1 MSVQTSDGVLFGDF
15 RLDRNSGGLFRL
27 DAHGRPVPLPLG
39 SRALD
44 ALCVLVERQGDLVS
58 KQTMMD
64 AVWPDT
70 VVEENNLSVQI
81 SALRRVLDQGRA
93 EGSCIQTIPG
103 RGYRLVVPV
112 RYHEEAARSHAPPTD
127 NGAKYDAATATER
140 SGTSVV
146 RLPWWRDR
154 ARVAVL
160 AVAFCAAVIALLTY
174 GRGHYDW
181 LAGRPGPPRLS
192 LVVLPFENLSGD
204 PGDEYLAEGITDDL
218 TSDLSRM
225 TDTVV
230 IARES
235 AYAYKSKPEDVRKIG
250 KALGVR
256 YVLEGSVRR
265 MGTTLRVNVQ
275 LTSAE
280 NGAHL
285 WSERFDEDIGEL
297 AAGQEQI
304 VARMRESLGWSII
317 EIENARSLRERPT
330 NPDAFDLILRA
341 RSLQHLPPT
350 RQRNQQASALYQRA
364 VMLDPSSVPAM
375 VGAAYF
381 LIENAPTGGW
391 GNFEDMQRAA
401 NLLARARAIA
411 PDSAL
416 VLNTT
421 VYWLRSVGRCQEVL
435 EAAQLAI
442 QTDPSR
448 MNTMTGV
455 YNELGRCKTAT
466 GHAEEEIALQDKA
479 NRLNPHSP
487 WMFVRYLRMGFASLM
502 LGRNQDAITYLQR
515 SLALNPD
522 NDSTQG
528 WTDRLLAAAY
538 ARTGQMEDA
547 KRSLAEAD
555 RLWPYDTV
563 RGHWPEDS
571 TSAVYAEQ
579 IKGYQASLRLAGER
593 DHADEDADL
602 GVPADRALHSEF
614 AGPTPTA
621 APGVRTIR
629 TADLARMLAETRPVV
644 IDAVTYSWGRSIPGA
659 VGLRFAGLGGR
670 FTDAAQD
677 RLRGRLRDL
686 TDGDLNR
693 PIVAV
698 GWNSERFD
706 GRNLALRLAALG
718 YTQVYWYRG
727 GREAWEVNR
736 QPETDLNIEDW

>member
-81 SALRRVLDQGRA
+81 WRSVACWIRVARKGVASRPFPAAGTGWSCPFVTTRKLRVRTHRR
-93 EGSCIQTIPG
+93 QTT
-103 RGYRLVVPV
+103 
-112 RYHEEAARSHAPPTD
+112 APST
-127 NGAKYDAATATER
+127 DAATATER

-192 LVVLPFENLSGD
+192 LIVLPFENLSGD

-230 IARES
+230 IARKS

-304 VARMRESLGWSII
+304 VARMRESLAGASS
-317 EIENARSLRERPT
+317 RSRMRAVCASARPT
-330 NPDAFDLILRA
+330 R
-341 RSLQHLPPT
+341 T
-350 RQRNQQASALYQRA
+350 
-364 VMLDPSSVPAM
+364 
-375 VGAAYF
+375 
-381 LIENAPTGGW
+381 
-391 GNFEDMQRAA
+391 
-401 NLLARARAIA
+401 
-411 PDSAL
+411 
-416 VLNTT
+416 
-421 VYWLRSVGRCQEVL
+421 
-435 EAAQLAI
+435 
-442 QTDPSR
+442 
-448 MNTMTGV
+448 
-455 YNELGRCKTAT
+455 
-466 GHAEEEIALQDKA
+466 
-479 NRLNPHSP
+479 HS
-487 WMFVRYLRMGFASLM
+487 
-502 LGRNQDAITYLQR
+502 I
-515 SLALNPD
+515 
-522 NDSTQG
+522 
-528 WTDRLLAAAY
+528 
-538 ARTGQMEDA
+538 
-547 KRSLAEAD
+547 
-555 RLWPYDTV
+555 
-563 RGHWPEDS
+563 
-571 TSAVYAEQ
+571 
-579 IKGYQASLRLAGER
+579 
-593 DHADEDADL
+593 
-602 GVPADRALHSEF
+602 
-614 AGPTPTA
+614 
-621 APGVRTIR
+621 
-629 TADLARMLAETRPVV
+629 
-644 IDAVTYSWGRSIPGA
+644 
-659 VGLRFAGLGGR
+659 
-670 FTDAAQD
+670 
-677 RLRGRLRDL
+677 
-686 TDGDLNR
+686 
-693 PIVAV
+693 
-698 GWNSERFD
+698 
-706 GRNLALRLAALG
+706 
-718 YTQVYWYRG
+718 
-727 GREAWEVNR
+727 
-736 QPETDLNIEDW
+736 